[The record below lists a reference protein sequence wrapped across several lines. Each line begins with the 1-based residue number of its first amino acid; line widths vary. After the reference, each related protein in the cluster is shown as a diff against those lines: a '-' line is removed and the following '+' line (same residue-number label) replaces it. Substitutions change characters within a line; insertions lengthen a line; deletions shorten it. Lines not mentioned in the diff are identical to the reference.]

1 MQAVEQSVD
10 AHASRLLSLE
20 RRAAATEKNH
30 LERGKMVV
38 DFGNQLESK
47 CAVLNTLIQE
57 YGQLQRRLESIENL
71 LKSGNFWILQLPP
84 GATVTKAPTV
94 VFQSETTCFSAQEW
108 SNLEEQQ
115 RELHINELRG
125 KNDPQICLNYTISK
139 HDLLSQLQRGEAS
152 CNGDE
157 AASKEVPAELSA
169 EALLFKLHLSS
180 QDGSEGAEEGLEG
193 RAVLAEPGPAD
204 CGIPEPS
211 FAGVVKQEEERCME
225 EQGTMKDVEFTEPSV
240 VPADE
245 AMTFK
250 VEQLDSEE
258 CSQSSEPPV
267 ALTEEP
273 EELLSQ
279 GPSEVL
285 PFDSQYSSPV
295 EQEDQSVSSLVPST
309 PEEEGLSESSTV
321 NFHGQNC
328 PGKRPYSCTAC
339 GKGFCLKKMLTTDQ
353 ESHSTEDSSEH
364 SGSEEDFPYQQ
375 THLEEGRTHVATER
389 FKQNQNAKARTS
401 VPTTDKVSS
410 SPRCLKSIDTNANCK
425 PSPSAHP
432 RGRPYKCDKCEEW
445 FSQKKTLGI
454 HQRMHAG
461 RSRKIPW
468 CSYCGKIFSRS
479 SSLDRHRRIHTGER
493 PYACNE
499 CPKRFIQK
507 QHLVQHEK
515 THLQKRGSV
524 PGTRKAL
531 LH

>member
-1 MQAVEQSVD
+1 MLFLITLVSCCHLPAVRCCTALVNWGVILSRQEAEPDIVD
-10 AHASRLLSLE
+10 LILSTAFEMAVCWQFLSL
-20 RRAAATEKNH
+20 A
-30 LERGKMVV
+30 
-38 DFGNQLESK
+38 FGW
-47 CAVLNTLIQE
+47 
-57 YGQLQRRLESIENL
+57 
-71 LKSGNFWILQLPP
+71 F
-84 GATVTKAPTV
+84 PT
-94 VFQSETTCFSAQEW
+94 T
-108 SNLEEQQ
+108 
-115 RELHINELRG
+115 
-125 KNDPQICLNYTISK
+125 
-139 HDLLSQLQRGEAS
+139 
-152 CNGDE
+152 
-157 AASKEVPAELSA
+157 
-169 EALLFKLHLSS
+169 
-180 QDGSEGAEEGLEG
+180 GLY
-193 RAVLAEPGPAD
+193 
-204 CGIPEPS
+204 S
-211 FAGVVKQEEERCME
+211 Y
-225 EQGTMKDVEFTEPSV
+225 
-240 VPADE
+240 PADE

-468 CSYCGKIFSRS
+468 CSDCGKSFVCHSW
-479 SSLDRHRRIHTGER
+479 LVRHQMTHTGER
-493 PYACNE
+493 PYKCSKCDKSYRRKDYLLNHLRRHSGE
-499 CPKRFIQK
+499 RLFQCSLCRKRFVLRRSLLKHQES
-507 QHLVQHEK
+507 HLQE
-515 THLQKRGSV
+515 THLTLAIIKKSLSV
-524 PGTRKAL
+524 PRS
-531 LH
+531 